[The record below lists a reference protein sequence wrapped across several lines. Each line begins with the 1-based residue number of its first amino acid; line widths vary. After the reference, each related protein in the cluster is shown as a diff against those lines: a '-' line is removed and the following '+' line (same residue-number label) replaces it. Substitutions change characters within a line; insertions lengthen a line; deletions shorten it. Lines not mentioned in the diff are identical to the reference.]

1 MEKKIS
7 PIKNTLY
14 EFMKDVRTKN
24 ASITAQMFRAG
35 GPTLQ
40 SINFQELYE
49 KIQLIS
55 FGFIKLGIQK
65 GDRIGLVADSGP
77 KFMWL
82 AMGITNI
89 GAVDVPRGTDA
100 TTEDL
105 LYIFNHAS
113 CRAIILENLKA
124 YEKIQASLSKLK
136 DLQYIIFY
144 SDPGEIKTTSKVEIL
159 TFDEL
164 LLAGEKYR
172 KAKPDAFEKMGAAI
186 EPMDLATIIYTSGTT
201 GTPKG
206 VMLSHN
212 NYVWMSIKLEE
223 ALRATGLK
231 LIGDE
236 TTLGYLPPW
245 HIGDRLFESTC
256 IGIGVTIAFTSI
268 PNLASDLK
276 SVNPTMMF
284 SVPRVWESFYNK
296 ILENVKNA
304 PPARRALFN
313 LASSAAM
320 TYTQNRDYLRGSSL
334 QIEPEKLGSMIGN
347 KIKSLVLTTL
357 LFIPYQLSKPILSK
371 VKGALGNR
379 IRFAFSGAG
388 ALPYHIDRFFYSI
401 GLPILETYGMSET
414 TGVSCL
420 RDFARP
426 VIGTLG
432 KNISE
437 IELKLVD
444 EKGNVVTEPNV
455 KGVAHHK
462 GQHIMMG
469 YYKDPEKTKAVLT
482 ADGWLNSG
490 DILIHTAS
498 GQFKFAGRAKDTI
511 VLLGGENLEPEPIE
525 FALVQSEYIHQVMV
539 VGQDKKTLGAL
550 IVPAFD
556 KVEKY
561 FKAQNIALPAS
572 KEDWKTDIKIL
583 NLFKAEIKQRV
594 SSEKGFKSFEK
605 VTGFAILAKEFEPG
619 KELTQTLKLR
629 RNVMFDLYK
638 KEIEDIYK

>member
-7 PIKNTLY
+7 PKKNTLY
-14 EFMKDVRTKN
+14 EFMKDAKDKN
-24 ASITAQMFRAG
+24 ASIIAQMFRVD

-40 SINFQELYE
+40 NLNFQDLYE

-55 FGFIKLGIQK
+55 FGLIKLGMKK

-77 KFMWL
+77 KFMWV

-89 GAVDVPRGTDA
+89 GSVDVPRGTDA

-105 LYIFNHAS
+105 LYIFKHANCS
-113 CRAIILENLKA
+113 AIFLENVKA
-124 YEKIQASLSKLK
+124 FDKIQKSLSELK
-136 DLQYIIFY
+136 DLKYIIFFN
-144 SDPGEIKTTSKVEIL
+144 DPGKIRLPANKEVITL
-159 TFDEL
+159 DEL
-164 LLAGEKYR
+164 MAIGEKHR
-172 KAKPDAFEKMGAAI
+172 KSKPDAFEKQGETIVA
-186 EPMDLATIIYTSGTT
+186 EDLATIIYTSGTT

-212 NYVWMSIKLEE
+212 NYVWMSGKLEE
-223 ALRATGLK
+223 ALRSTGLELK
-231 LIGDE
+231 GDE

-256 IGIGVTIAFTSI
+256 LGIGVTVAFTSI

-276 SVNPTMMF
+276 TVNPTMMF

-304 PPARRALFN
+304 PPAKRAMFN

-320 TYTQNRDYLRGSSL
+320 SYTQNRDYLRGSAL
-334 QIEPEKLGSMIGN
+334 IIEPEQAGSKLWN
-347 KIKSLVLTTL
+347 KFKSLILTIL
-357 LFIPYQLSKPILSK
+357 LFIPYQMSKPILTK

-420 RDFARP
+420 RDFAKP

-432 KNISE
+432 KNLFE

-444 EKGNVVTEPNV
+444 EKGNIVTEPNV
-455 KGVAHHK
+455 KGVAHHRGK
-462 GQHIMMG
+462 HIMMG
-469 YYKDPEKTKAVLT
+469 YYKDPEKTKSVLS

-498 GQFKFAGRAKDTI
+498 GQLKFAGRAKDTI
-511 VLLGGENLEPEPIE
+511 VLLGGENIEPEPIE
-525 FALVQSEYIHQVMV
+525 FALVQSEFIHQVMV

-556 KVEKY
+556 KVEKH
-561 FKAQNIALPAS
+561 FKTLGIALPAS
-572 KEDWKTDIKIL
+572 REEWVKHPQIL
-583 NLFKAEIKQRV
+583 NLYKTEIKSKI
-594 SSEKGFKSFEK
+594 SSDSGFKSFEK
-605 VTGFAILAKEFEPG
+605 VTGFAVITKEFEPG

-629 RNVMFDLYK
+629 RNVMFEIYK
-638 KEIEDIYK
+638 NEIEAIYK